1 MKFLE
6 YLTILLFVVSCGK
19 TDDTYNK
26 LKQIDALLYEES
38 DLVAD
43 SLLNS
48 IGNDELDT
56 PEKIN
61 YYNLLKTGLKYRMG
75 NREQTDSLINI
86 CIDFYSKNGDKE
98 KLAMSL
104 FYHASIDWNLDDE
117 NILLEL
123 KRAEALAESVHN
135 YGLMAKI
142 YSAITN
148 YVGNST
154 EFEMALKYS
163 QLELYAAKKTENK
176 WLVVYAYI
184 NLLTA
189 YNVMDKPDSALYY
202 ARQCEA
208 YLPDLL
214 PHYKAYVYSNL
225 GELYIGINDSLA
237 EAYLKKSIEYEP
249 LPQTYTS
256 LAEIYNAYGKQQSAK
271 EMWDEATD
279 EAWPKLEAEILEAKA
294 AMEYENGN
302 LSECINTLKDKENA
316 LTEFYESK
324 LQNKVLEL
332 ESKYDIDLYHQKVR
346 NRTLL
351 VLLLIVVLVFMHRIR
366 VRSIENRRVN
376 AELDYQKTKNSVV
389 LYERRIAELQ
399 KSKTA
404 EVSVLKDKNN
414 KLKAKIQNNL
424 QHGHDLYDQ
433 LVRGES
439 PINWSDY
446 DLLCLFDFVSTIG
459 PEFILS
465 LDSDYTGLNNQQ
477 KLFLL
482 VSDFLGKSDYEVCQ
496 MFGLEKQSFHNKR
509 YRIAKKRIA
518 A

>member
-1 MKFLE
+1 MKFLK

-43 SLLNS
+43 SLLSS
-48 IGNDELDT
+48 IGSDELDT
-56 PEKIN
+56 PEKVN
-61 YYNLLKTGLKYRMG
+61 YYNLLKTGLQYRMG

-98 KLAMSL
+98 KLALSYYYRGL
-104 FYHASIDWNLDDE
+104 VNWHTHSNEVLRDLKQSETNAE
-117 NILLEL
+117 NIG
-123 KRAEALAESVHN
+123 N
-135 YGLMAKI
+135 YALMAKI
-142 YSAITN
+142 YSALTQFN
-148 YVGNST
+148 GGSM
-154 EFEMALKYS
+154 EFEKALEYAKK
-163 QLELYAAKKTENK
+163 EVAAAKKSGNK
-176 WLVVYAYI
+176 WLTVYACI
-184 NLLTA
+184 NSSITYEALGSL
-189 YNVMDKPDSALYY
+189 DSALCC
-202 ARQCEA
+202 ARQSEQ
-208 YLPDLL
+208 YVQELL
-214 PHYKAYVYSNL
+214 PHYKSYVFNSL
-225 GELYIGINDSLA
+225 GSLLIGVDDSLA
-237 EAYLKKSIEYEP
+237 KIYLKKSLDCEP
-249 LPQTYTS
+249 HPQTYTA
-256 LAEIYNAYGKQQSAK
+256 LAKIYNAKGDLQSAK
-271 EMWDEATD
+271 DMWSKAIDN
-279 EAWPKLEAEILEAKA
+279 AWPELEAEIFEAKA

-302 LSECINTLKDKENA
+302 LSECVNTLKDKEKA

-439 PINWSDY
+439 PINWGDY

-482 VSDFLGKSDYEVCQ
+482 VSDFLGKSDFEVCQ

>member
-1 MKFLE
+1 MKFLK

-48 IGNDELDT
+48 IGGDELDT
-56 PEKIN
+56 PEKVN
-61 YYNLLKTGLKYRMG
+61 YYNLLKTGLQYRMG
-75 NREQTDSLINI
+75 NHEQTDSLINI

-98 KLAMSL
+98 KLALSYYYRAHVNWRTYNDSVM
-104 FYHASIDWNLDDE
+104 LD
-117 NILLEL
+117 L
-123 KRAEALAESVHN
+123 KRAETQVEATKN
-135 YGLMAKI
+135 YCLMAKI
-142 YSAITN
+142 YSALAIF
-148 YVGNST
+148 VGNKREST
-154 EFEMALKYS
+154 SALKYS
-163 QLELYAAKKTENK
+163 QKEMETAKKSGNEWSIVYAA
-176 WLVVYAYI
+176 I
-184 NLLTA
+184 NLSITYKTLGHR
-189 YNVMDKPDSALYY
+189 DSALYY
-202 ARQCEA
+202 ALQSEHYA
-208 YLPDLL
+208 QDLL
-214 PHYKAYVYSNL
+214 PDYKSYVYNTL
-225 GELYIGINDSLA
+225 GSLYVGDNDSLA
-237 EAYLKKSIEYEP
+237 EVYLKKSLECKPI
-249 LPQTYTS
+249 PQTYTA
-256 LAEIYNAYGKQQSAK
+256 LAKIYNASGDQQAAK
-271 EMWDEATD
+271 DMWNKATD
-279 EAWPKLEAEILEAKA
+279 GAWPELEAEIFEAKA

-302 LSECINTLKDKENA
+302 LSECINTLKDKEKA

-439 PINWSDY
+439 PINWGDY

-482 VSDFLGKSDYEVCQ
+482 VSDFLGKSDFEVCQ
-496 MFGLEKQSFHNKR
+496 MFGLEKQSFHNTR